1 MSKGLKRKFMDM
13 PLDMVKWPSLDVQWS
28 DADLA
33 SAALINSLCLEC
45 SYVVR
50 PKVRV
55 LQSRSL
61 IAALDLHVYDVSFPC
76 NDDVRSEL
84 HPIVQLWFALRDL
97 E

>member
-13 PLDMVKWPSLDVQWS
+13 PLDIVKWPSLDAQWS

-33 SAALINSLCLEC
+33 SAALINALCLEC

-61 IAALDLHVYDVSFPC
+61 IAALDLHVYDVSQKLFI
-76 NDDVRSEL
+76 SEL
-84 HPIVQLWFALRDL
+84 SESAYVPSWPHLVLP